1 MTVLLAQ
8 LDRDETVAQ
17 SLAQEREPLRRHQRV
32 AVEAQPEDPQAMG
45 AAPGQRRPG
54 PDRRNRSCACAT
66 GSPEW
71 ATTAGTAPVRPPP
84 GRPPWPGRS
93 RRRNRHGHRRRAGS
107 PPAWTIRAQPFAAS
121 FFTPDTSAPVSS
133 TTPRNSCPIST
144 RWRSHSRAWAT
155 ASPGSPS
162 SRPNGSTLLGV
173 VVALTRA
180 KSRAPSWN
188 EASTTEAAPDAD
200 SSLTDVRRQRDNLV
214 VLAVDMDPVPDLQRR
229 TPTRSPRRPDS
240 HRGAVVQRSGQVD
253 GEDLG
258 PPQVE
263 QHWQDRDRVAD
274 LLRAVHQ
281 RPGNGEGLPKRR
293 GDLRLGVPRMAVAG
307 QPAHVRGQH
316 RIRGADRPVVPADLA
331 AGLAGGF
338 ERSGIPRLDP
348 GSAVG
353 SRRPPRCR
361 PPGGRSSPAR
371 GTAACRR
378 AARTARTAARRSRR
392 RRGRGPAAS
401 DQMVA
406 FEPGLVADLP
416 PGRGRPPQ
424 PGEVALPLER
434 WERPHLSLRLEPH
447 R

>member
-214 VLAVDMDPVPDLQRR
+214 VLAVDMDPVPDLQHGRR
-229 TPTRSPRRPDS
+229 
-240 HRGAVVQRSGQVD
+240 
-253 GEDLG
+253 
-258 PPQVE
+258 
-263 QHWQDRDRVAD
+263 RV
-274 LLRAVHQ
+274 H
-281 RPGNGEGLPKRR
+281 
-293 GDLRLGVPRMAVAG
+293 
-307 QPAHVRGQH
+307 
-316 RIRGADRPVVPADLA
+316 
-331 AGLAGGF
+331 
-338 ERSGIPRLDP
+338 
-348 GSAVG
+348 
-353 SRRPPRCR
+353 
-361 PPGGRSSPAR
+361 
-371 GTAACRR
+371 R
-378 AARTARTAARRSRR
+378 AALTATGEPSCSGLDRSTVRTWVHSRWNSTGRIAIGSPTCCAPSLSAPGTVKASRSAAVTSGWAF
-392 RRGRGPAAS
+392 RGWR
-401 DQMVA
+401 
-406 FEPGLVADLP
+406 
-416 PGRGRPPQ
+416 
-424 PGEVALPLER
+424 
-434 WERPHLSLRLEPH
+434 
-447 R
+447 